1 LGPPLALYAAHV
13 SLLVDLLQAPVEI
26 NLLHRRIYIL
36 VGEWGGQTA
45 WGLEAMAVLA
55 SRCDISHTPMYSRG
69 GRYVSEVKT
78 GLNVAV
84 FLGVNL

>member
-1 LGPPLALYAAHV
+1 MGPRAPYAAHV
-13 SLLVDLLQAPVEI
+13 SLPVDLLRAPVEI
-26 NLLHRRIYIL
+26 NLLHRPLYVL
-36 VGEWGGQTA
+36 VGKWGGQTA
-45 WGLEAMAVLA
+45 WGLEAMAALA
-55 SRCDISHTPMYSRG
+55 SQCDISHTPMYSRG